1 MRILD
6 ILEKK
11 DAAVHTVPREAT
23 VGEIIKLLADEGI
36 GTVLVTEQDNSL
48 AGIISERD
56 IVKQLAHRGA
66 LALSQKAGEI
76 MTMRVFTCVETSRVG
91 EILQQMSARSIRH
104 VPVVHDGV
112 PVGIVSTRD
121 LLYAQRK
128 VLIEDNKKRQ
138 QVSDLI
144 MMSQLD

>member
-1 MRILD
+1 MRISD

-11 DAAVHTVPREAT
+11 DASIHAVSREAT
-23 VGEIIKLLADEGI
+23 VGDIIKLLADNGI
-36 GTVLVTEQDNSL
+36 GIVLVTEQDDRL

-56 IVKQLAHRGA
+56 IIKHLAHRGA
-66 LALSQKAGEI
+66 LVLSQKAGEI
-76 MTMRVFTCVETSRVG
+76 MTMRVFACEETSRVG

-121 LLYAQRK
+121 LLSAQRK
-128 VLIEDNKKRQ
+128 ILIEDNKKRQ